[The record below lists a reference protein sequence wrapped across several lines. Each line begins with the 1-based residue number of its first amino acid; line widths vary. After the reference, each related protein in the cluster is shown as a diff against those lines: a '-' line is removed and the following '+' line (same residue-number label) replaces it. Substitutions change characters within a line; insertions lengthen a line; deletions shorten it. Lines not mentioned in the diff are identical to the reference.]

1 MWERCDQFAP
11 RPPSR
16 SAGRPRRPAARVG
29 GGDAADAR
37 THLARRRAHPQEQER
52 ASLAL
57 RPAAATAA
65 FALRQPPLTD
75 GCTRPVRPS
84 AQGRAHDHSVPA
96 QCCCPPVRHPQGR
109 QRCVGV
115 LRTAPVRHPPAT
127 RHPAPQCPRPATR
140 RQRPQQT
147 DSARDTP
154 TAVVT
159 SRSLT
164 AGRTALRGP
173 PPGGPAR
180 TPAAGPKPVREGSRP
195 CAARPGSGDP
205 PARAV
210 PAAPAARAAV
220 RRAARGR

>member
-65 FALRQPPLTD
+65 LALRQPPLTD

-115 LRTAPVRHPPAT
+115 LRTAPVRHPPAA
-127 RHPAPQCPRPATR
+127 RHPAPQCPRPATH
-140 RQRPQQT
+140 RQRPRHADSGHHFPLPHSRANCPSGPSSWWSST
-147 DSARDTP
+147 DAGSRAGAGTGRIP
-154 TAVVT
+154 AVRSP
-159 SRSLT
+159 SRV
-164 AGRTALRGP
+164 
-173 PPGGPAR
+173 R
-180 TPAAGPKPVREGSRP
+180 TPASASRSRSS
-195 CAARPGSGDP
+195 C
-205 PARAV
+205 
-210 PAAPAARAAV
+210 
-220 RRAARGR
+220 